1 MIWLPFL
8 PVNTDFFYFFFSL
21 ENLAAKSGSG
31 KLCVSC
37 ELSTCYLLKIFCC
50 DNYTLEE
57 KEGITDEM

>member
-8 PVNTDFFYFFFSL
+8 PVNTDFSL

-37 ELSTCYLLKIFCC
+37 ELNTCYLLKIFRCG
-50 DNYTLEE
+50 NYTLEE